1 MRVLILIMII
11 LLPSCSNNSNANKLE
26 DNYSFSKKM
35 TIIEFKTTLGEYA
48 ENSPYPNIDE

>member
-1 MRVLILIMII
+1 MRVLISIMII
-11 LLPSCSNNSNANKLE
+11 LLSTCSNNSKANKTK